1 VLSFAQLGGGAFVG
15 GSVVLPG
22 WWSSPAKDPTERPVG
37 AAARPTVDAK
47 EQNTPRFR
55 RAPPDLI
62 RRRP

>member
-1 VLSFAQLGGGAFVG
+1 M
-15 GSVVLPG
+15 VLPG